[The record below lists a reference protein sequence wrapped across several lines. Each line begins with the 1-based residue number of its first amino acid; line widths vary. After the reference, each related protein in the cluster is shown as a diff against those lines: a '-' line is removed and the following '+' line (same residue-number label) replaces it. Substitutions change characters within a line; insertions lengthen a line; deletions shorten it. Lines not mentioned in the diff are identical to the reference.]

1 MAKASIVRG
10 VTSKRALVD
19 DRAGMRGT
27 AMASDLI
34 VGPLDSDVQDRVR
47 RICKRIGL
55 RNWSPTI
62 GPVGLYRRMIAHRA
76 KPITERVIISVLNN
90 ASLDA
95 FNTFSAGLEGLSGLD
110 AIEKTAFRNLPWW
123 LASFWLPVEFDPPKE
138 PVSDQ
143 DGPIFVGSSIRLLNE
158 LVRIK
163 EMSPL
168 EVGTLPPTYS
178 DMRNDY
184 RRWFST
190 PYELSEDDTIKWV
203 WNALR
208 DGAQISIERQFPMML
223 AP

>member
-1 MAKASIVRG
+1 
-10 VTSKRALVD
+10 
-19 DRAGMRGT
+19 
-27 AMASDLI
+27 MASDLTI
-34 VGPLDSDVQDRVR
+34 GPLDSDIQGHVR

-55 RNWSPTI
+55 RNWSSTGNP
-62 GPVGLYRRMIAHRA
+62 LSFYRRMITRGVR
-76 KPITERVIISVLNN
+76 PESVMISVLNN

-95 FNTFSAGLEGLSGLD
+95 FNTFAAVLEGLSGPD
-110 AIEKTAFRNLPWW
+110 AIELTTFRNLPWW
-123 LASFWLPVEFDPPKE
+123 LDSFWLPVDFDPPKE
-138 PVSDQ
+138 PASDK
-143 DGPIFVGSSIRLLNE
+143 DGPTFVGSSIRLLNE

-168 EVGTLPPTYS
+168 DVGTLPPTYS

-190 PYELSEDDTIKWV
+190 PCELSEDDTIRWV

-208 DGAQISIERQFPMML
+208 DGARISIERQFPMML